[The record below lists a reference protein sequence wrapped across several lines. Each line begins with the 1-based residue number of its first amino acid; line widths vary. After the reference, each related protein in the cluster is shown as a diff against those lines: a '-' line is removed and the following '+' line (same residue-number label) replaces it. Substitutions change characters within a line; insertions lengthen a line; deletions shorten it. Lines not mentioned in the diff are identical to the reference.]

1 MAPLRKLPDHIV
13 NRIAA
18 GDVVERPASVVKE
31 LVDNSLDAGATRIT
45 VHLEDGGKASI
56 RITDN
61 GVGMRREDLPLCLE
75 RHATSKVTDDHLVHI
90 LTLGFRGEALPS
102 MASVSALS
110 LVSKHADEPHA
121 WQMSMSGATRSPVTP
136 ASGPQGTSVTVNNL
150 FFNVPARLKFLKAA
164 PSEMRKITETLEHLA
179 LTRPDVMFDVTHNNR
194 RVHHWTVGPDDPL
207 KHRITQILGQAF
219 WDNSVVFDREQGTT
233 RIEGR
238 CSLPTY
244 NRATQAE
251 IYLFVNNRP
260 VRDRV
265 LQTAVRVAYQDV
277 LPRDRHPV
285 VFLSLTCDPHDVD
298 INAHP
303 AKTEVRFRDA
313 APLRH
318 QIISTIRAALQQDG
332 HRAST
337 TLAHQ
342 MVQRVGAMQTYD
354 APTLPAAPPVQPHL
368 GERATLSYSTGPR
381 TFGYQSV
388 TPSPQRYAKPDMSA
402 HEAPPP
408 PSRPPT
414 PALPM
419 GYALG
424 QILDTYILAQSEDGL
439 ILVDQHAAH
448 ERLVYEAMKSTTLT
462 RAIPQPLLVPVVLKT
477 DAYTVTLFE
486 ACRDF
491 LAEKAFVIRAVSED
505 TVILEAVHP
514 YLMTCNLSQMMQDM
528 AEELRDSGHP
538 STLTATLHE
547 VCGNIACRSS
557 IRAGRRLKLEEMNAL
572 LRQMEATP
580 HAGQCNH
587 GRPTYIR
594 LRGGD
599 LARLFGR
606 T

>member
-1 MAPLRKLPDHIV
+1 VAPLRKLPDHII

-18 GDVVERPASVVKE
+18 GEVIERPASVIKE
-31 LVDNSLDAGATRIT
+31 LVDNALDAGATHIT

-56 RITDN
+56 QVTDN
-61 GVGMRREDLPLCLE
+61 GIGMRRDDLPLCLE
-75 RHATSKVTDDHLVHI
+75 RHATSKLTDEHLVHI
-90 LTLGFRGEALPS
+90 VTLGFRGEALPS
-102 MASVSALS
+102 IASVSDLR

-121 WQMSMSGATRSPVTP
+121 WQISMSGATKSGVTP
-136 ASGPQGTSVTVNNL
+136 ASGPQGTTITVNNL

-164 PSEMRKITETLEHLA
+164 PSEMRRITETLEHLA
-179 LTRPDVMFDVTHNNR
+179 LTRPDVMFEITHNNR
-194 RVHHWTVGPDDPL
+194 RTHHWTVSSDDPI
-207 KHRITQILGQAF
+207 KHRIIQILGQEF
-219 WDNSVVFDREQGTT
+219 WDNSVAFARTQETT
-233 RIEGR
+233 TLGGR

-251 IYLFVNNRP
+251 TYVFVNNRP
-260 VRDRV
+260 VRDRL
-265 LQTAVRVAYQDV
+265 LQTAVRVAYQDF
-277 LPRDRHPV
+277 LPRDRHPA
-285 VFLSLTCDPHDVD
+285 VFLTVTCDPYDVD
-298 INAHP
+298 VNAHP

-342 MVQRVGAMQTYD
+342 MVQRVNAMQTD
-354 APTLPAAPPVQPHL
+354 TAPAPLPFSQPHL
-368 GERATLSYSTGPR
+368 GERQTLSYSTGPR
-381 TFGYQSV
+381 TFGRQS
-388 TPSPQRYAKPDMSA
+388 PSPTPAQRYYEAAAPDA
-402 HEAPPP
+402 VFAPAPE
-408 PSRPPT
+408 
-414 PALPM
+414 ALPM

-424 QILDTYILAQSEDGL
+424 QILDTYILAQSEDSL
-439 ILVDQHAAH
+439 IVVDQHAAH

-462 RAIPQPLLVPVVLKT
+462 QVVPQPLLVPVVFKT
-477 DAYTVTLFE
+477 DADTVALFE
-486 ACRDF
+486 TYQDF
-491 LAEKAFVIRAVSED
+491 LAEKAFLIRTVSED

-514 YLMTCNLSQMMQDM
+514 YLIACDLTQMMQDM

-572 LRQMEATP
+572 LRQMETTP

-594 LRGGD
+594 LRQSD

>member
-1 MAPLRKLPDHIV
+1 VAPLRKLPDHII

-18 GDVVERPASVVKE
+18 GEVIERPASVIKE
-31 LVDNSLDAGATRIT
+31 LVDNALDAGATHIM
-45 VHLEDGGKASI
+45 VHLEDGGKSSI
-56 RITDN
+56 HITDN
-61 GVGMRREDLPLCLE
+61 GVGMRHDDLPLCLE
-75 RHATSKVTDDHLVHI
+75 RHATSKLTDEHLVHI
-90 LTLGFRGEALPS
+90 VTLGFRGEALPS
-102 MASVSALS
+102 IASVSDLR

-121 WQMSMSGATRSPVTP
+121 WQISMSGATKSGVTP
-136 ASGPQGTSVTVNNL
+136 ASGPQGTTITVNNL

-179 LTRPDVMFDVTHNNR
+179 LTRPDVMFEITHNNR
-194 RVHHWTVGPDDPL
+194 RTQHWTVSSEDPL
-207 KHRITQILGQAF
+207 KHRITQILGHDF
-219 WDNSVVFDREQGTT
+219 WDNSVAFAREQGTT
-233 RIEGR
+233 RLDGR

-251 IYLFVNNRP
+251 TYVFVNNRP
-260 VRDRV
+260 VRDRL
-265 LQTAVRVAYQDV
+265 LQTAVRVAYQDF

-285 VFLSLTCDPHDVD
+285 VFLTVTCDPYDVD
-298 INAHP
+298 VNAHP

-318 QIISTIRAALQQDG
+318 QIISTLRAALQQDG

-342 MVQRVGAMQTYD
+342 MVQRVNAMQTYD
-354 APTLPAAPPVQPHL
+354 APTPSAFSQPHL
-368 GERATLSYSTGPR
+368 GERETLSYSTGPR
-381 TFGYQSV
+381 TFGRQS
-388 TPSPQRYAKPDMSA
+388 PSPTPAQRYYEAAAPDA
-402 HEAPPP
+402 VFAPAPE
-408 PSRPPT
+408 
-414 PALPM
+414 ALPM

-424 QILDTYILAQSEDGL
+424 QILDTYVLAQSEDSL
-439 ILVDQHAAH
+439 IVVDQHAAH
-448 ERLVYEAMKSTTLT
+448 ERLVYEAMKNTTLANVT
-462 RAIPQPLLVPVVLKT
+462 PQPLLVPVVFKT
-477 DAYTVTLFE
+477 DADTVALFE
-486 ACRDF
+486 TYQDF
-491 LAEKAFVIRAVSED
+491 LAEKAFLIRSVSED

-514 YLMTCNLSQMMQDM
+514 YLIACDLTKMMQDM

-594 LRGGD
+594 LRQSD

>member
-1 MAPLRKLPDHIV
+1 MAPLRKLPDHII

-18 GDVVERPASVVKE
+18 GEVIERPASVIKE
-31 LVDNSLDAGATRIT
+31 LVDNALDAGATHIT

-56 RITDN
+56 HITDN
-61 GVGMRREDLPLCLE
+61 GVGMRCNDLPLCLE
-75 RHATSKVTDDHLVHI
+75 RHATSKLTDEHLVHI
-90 LTLGFRGEALPS
+90 VTLGFRGEALPS
-102 MASVSALS
+102 IASVSDLR

-121 WQMSMSGATRSPVTP
+121 WQISMSGATKSGVTP
-136 ASGPQGTSVTVNNL
+136 ASGSQGTTITVNNL

-179 LTRPDVMFDVTHNNR
+179 LTRPDVMFEITHNNR
-194 RVHHWTVGPDDPL
+194 RTHHWTVSSEDPL
-207 KHRITQILGQAF
+207 KHRITQILGHDF
-219 WDNSVVFDREQGTT
+219 WDNSVAFVREQGTT
-233 RIEGR
+233 RLDGR

-251 IYLFVNNRP
+251 TYVFVNNRP
-260 VRDRV
+260 VRDRL
-265 LQTAVRVAYQDV
+265 LQTAVRVAYQDF

-285 VFLSLTCDPHDVD
+285 VFLSLTCDPYDVD
-298 INAHP
+298 VNAHP

-318 QIISTIRAALQQDG
+318 QIISTLRAALQQDG

-342 MVQRVGAMQTYD
+342 MVQRVNAMQTYD
-354 APTLPAAPPVQPHL
+354 APTPSAFSQPHL

-388 TPSPQRYAKPDMSA
+388 SPAPQRYAGASTPTDDVPT
-402 HEAPPP
+402 HAPEP
-408 PSRPPT
+408 
-414 PALPM
+414 LPM

-424 QILDTYILAQSEDGL
+424 QILDTYILAQSEDSL
-439 ILVDQHAAH
+439 IVVDQHAAH

-462 RAIPQPLLVPVVLKT
+462 QVVPQPLLVPVMFKT
-477 DAYTVTLFE
+477 DADTVALFE
-486 ACRDF
+486 TYRDF
-491 LAEKAFVIRAVSED
+491 LAEKAFLIRGVSED

-514 YLMTCNLSQMMQDM
+514 YLIACDLTKMMRDM

>member
-1 MAPLRKLPDHIV
+1 VAPLRKLPDHII

-18 GDVVERPASVVKE
+18 GEVIERPASVIKE
-31 LVDNSLDAGATRIT
+31 LVDNALDAGATHIT

-56 RITDN
+56 QVTDN
-61 GVGMRREDLPLCLE
+61 GIGMRRDDLPLCLE
-75 RHATSKVTDDHLVHI
+75 RHATSKLTDEHLVHI
-90 LTLGFRGEALPS
+90 VTLGFRGEALPS
-102 MASVSALS
+102 IASVSALR
-110 LVSKHADEPHA
+110 LVSKHADESHA
-121 WQMSMSGATRSPVTP
+121 WQISMSGATKSGVTP
-136 ASGPQGTSVTVNNL
+136 ASGPQGTTITVNNL

-179 LTRPDVMFDVTHNNR
+179 LTRPDVTFEITHNNR
-194 RVHHWTVGPDDPL
+194 RTHHWTASSDDPI
-207 KHRITQILGQAF
+207 KHRIIQILGQEF
-219 WDNSVVFDREQGTT
+219 WDNSVPFARTQETT
-233 RIEGR
+233 TLGGR

-251 IYLFVNNRP
+251 TYLFVNNRP
-260 VRDRV
+260 VRDRL
-265 LQTAVRVAYQDV
+265 LQTAVRVAYQDF
-277 LPRDRHPV
+277 LPRDRHPA
-285 VFLSLTCDPHDVD
+285 VFLTVTCDPYDVD
-298 INAHP
+298 MNAHP

-342 MVQRVGAMQTYD
+342 MVQRVHAMQTD
-354 APTLPAAPPVQPHL
+354 TAPAPLPFSQPHL
-368 GERATLSYSTGPR
+368 GERQTLSYSTGPR
-381 TFGYQSV
+381 TFGRQSL
-388 TPSPQRYAKPDMSA
+388 
-402 HEAPPP
+402 
-408 PSRPPT
+408 PPT
-414 PALPM
+414 PAQRYYEAAAPDAVFAPAPEALPM

-424 QILDTYILAQSEDGL
+424 QILDTYILAQSEDSL
-439 ILVDQHAAH
+439 IVVDQHAAH
-448 ERLVYEAMKSTTLT
+448 ERLVYEAMKSTTLANVT
-462 RAIPQPLLVPVVLKT
+462 PQPLLVPVVFKT
-477 DAYTVTLFE
+477 DADTVTLF
-486 ACRDF
+486 ATYRDF
-491 LAEKAFVIRAVSED
+491 LAEKAFLIRTVSED

-514 YLMTCNLSQMMQDM
+514 YLIACDLTQMMQDM

-594 LRGGD
+594 LRQSD

>member
-1 MAPLRKLPDHIV
+1 VAPLRKLPDHII

-18 GDVVERPASVVKE
+18 GEVIERPASVIKE
-31 LVDNSLDAGATRIT
+31 LVDNALDAGATHIT
-45 VHLEDGGKASI
+45 VHLEDGGKSSI
-56 RITDN
+56 QVTDN
-61 GVGMRREDLPLCLE
+61 GIGMRRDDLPLCLE
-75 RHATSKVTDDHLVHI
+75 RHATSKLTDEHLVHI
-90 LTLGFRGEALPS
+90 VTLGFRGEALPS
-102 MASVSALS
+102 IASVSDLR

-121 WQMSMSGATRSPVTP
+121 WQISMSGATKSGVTP
-136 ASGPQGTSVTVNNL
+136 ASGPQGTTITVNNL

-179 LTRPDVMFDVTHNNR
+179 LTRPDVMFEITHNNR
-194 RVHHWTVGPDDPL
+194 RTQHWTVSSEDPL
-207 KHRITQILGQAF
+207 KHRITQILGHDF
-219 WDNSVVFDREQGTT
+219 WDNSVAFAREQGTT
-233 RIEGR
+233 RLDGR

-251 IYLFVNNRP
+251 TYVFVNNRP
-260 VRDRV
+260 VRDRL
-265 LQTAVRVAYQDV
+265 LQTAVRVAYQDF

-285 VFLSLTCDPHDVD
+285 VFLTVTCDPYDVD
-298 INAHP
+298 VNAHP

-318 QIISTIRAALQQDG
+318 QIISTLRAALQQDG

-342 MVQRVGAMQTYD
+342 MVQRVNAMQTYD
-354 APTLPAAPPVQPHL
+354 APNPSAFSQPHL
-368 GERATLSYSTGPR
+368 GERETLSYSTGPR
-381 TFGYQSV
+381 TFGRQSL
-388 TPSPQRYAKPDMSA
+388 PPAPAQRYYEAAAPDA
-402 HEAPPP
+402 VFARAPE
-408 PSRPPT
+408 
-414 PALPM
+414 ALPM

-424 QILDTYILAQSEDGL
+424 QILDTYVLAQSEDSL
-439 ILVDQHAAH
+439 IVVDQHAAH
-448 ERLVYEAMKSTTLT
+448 ERLVYEAMKNTTLANVT
-462 RAIPQPLLVPVVLKT
+462 PQPLLVPVVFKT
-477 DAYTVTLFE
+477 DADTVTLFE
-486 ACRDF
+486 TYRDF
-491 LAEKAFVIRAVSED
+491 LTEKAFLIRTVSED

-514 YLMTCNLSQMMQDM
+514 YLIACDLTKMMQDM

-538 STLTATLHE
+538 TTQTATLHE

-594 LRGGD
+594 LRVGD

>member
-1 MAPLRKLPDHIV
+1 MAPLRKLPDHII

-18 GDVVERPASVVKE
+18 GEVIERPASVIKE
-31 LVDNSLDAGATRIT
+31 LVDNALDAGATHIT

-56 RITDN
+56 QVTDN
-61 GVGMRREDLPLCLE
+61 GIGMRRDDLPLCLE
-75 RHATSKVTDDHLVHI
+75 RHATSKLTDEHLVHI
-90 LTLGFRGEALPS
+90 VTLGFRGEALPS
-102 MASVSALS
+102 IASVSDLR

-121 WQMSMSGATRSPVTP
+121 WQISMSGATKSEVTP
-136 ASGPQGTSVTVNNL
+136 ASGPQGTTITVNNL

-179 LTRPDVMFDVTHNNR
+179 LTRPDVMFEITHNNR
-194 RVHHWTVGPDDPL
+194 RTQHWTVSSEDPL
-207 KHRITQILGQAF
+207 KHRITQILGHDF
-219 WDNSVVFDREQGTT
+219 WDNSVAFAREQGTT
-233 RIEGR
+233 RLDGR

-251 IYLFVNNRP
+251 TYVFVNNRP
-260 VRDRV
+260 VRDRL
-265 LQTAVRVAYQDV
+265 LQTAVRVAYQDF
-277 LPRDRHPV
+277 LPRDRHPA
-285 VFLSLTCDPHDVD
+285 VFLTVTCDPYDVD
-298 INAHP
+298 VNAHP

-337 TLAHQ
+337 TLADQ
-342 MVQRVGAMQTYD
+342 MVQRVNAMQID
-354 APTLPAAPPVQPHL
+354 SAPAPLPFSQPHL
-368 GERATLSYSTGPR
+368 GERQTLSYSTGPR
-381 TFGYQSV
+381 TFGRQS
-388 TPSPQRYAKPDMSA
+388 PSPTPAQRYYEAAAPDA
-402 HEAPPP
+402 VFAPAPE
-408 PSRPPT
+408 
-414 PALPM
+414 ALPM

-424 QILDTYILAQSEDGL
+424 QILDTYVLAQSEDSL
-439 ILVDQHAAH
+439 IVVDQHAAH
-448 ERLVYEAMKSTTLT
+448 ERLVYEAMKSTTLANIT
-462 RAIPQPLLVPVVLKT
+462 PQPLLVPVVFKT
-477 DAYTVTLFE
+477 DADTVTLFE
-486 ACRDF
+486 TYRDF
-491 LAEKAFVIRAVSED
+491 LAEKAFLIRSVSED

-514 YLMTCNLSQMMQDM
+514 YLIACDLTKMMQDM

-594 LRGGD
+594 LRQSD

>member
-1 MAPLRKLPDHIV
+1 MAPLRKLPDHII

-18 GDVVERPASVVKE
+18 GEVIERPASVIKE
-31 LVDNSLDAGATRIT
+31 LVDNALDAGATHIT
-45 VHLEDGGKASI
+45 VHLEDGGKSSI
-56 RITDN
+56 QVTDN
-61 GVGMRREDLPLCLE
+61 GIGMRRDDLPLCLE
-75 RHATSKVTDDHLVHI
+75 RHATSKLTDEHLVHI
-90 LTLGFRGEALPS
+90 VTLGFRGEALPS
-102 MASVSALS
+102 IASVSDLR

-121 WQMSMSGATRSPVTP
+121 WQISMSGATKSGVTP
-136 ASGPQGTSVTVNNL
+136 ASGPQGTTITVNNL

-179 LTRPDVMFDVTHNNR
+179 LTRPDVMFEITHNNR
-194 RVHHWTVGPDDPL
+194 STQHWTVSSEDPL
-207 KHRITQILGQAF
+207 KHRITQILGHDF
-219 WDNSVVFDREQGTT
+219 WDNSVAFAREQGTT
-233 RIEGR
+233 RLDGR

-251 IYLFVNNRP
+251 TYVFVNNRP
-260 VRDRV
+260 VRDRL
-265 LQTAVRVAYQDV
+265 LQTAVRVAYQDF

-285 VFLSLTCDPHDVD
+285 VFLTVTCDPYDVD
-298 INAHP
+298 VNAHP

-318 QIISTIRAALQQDG
+318 QIISTLRAALQQDG

-342 MVQRVGAMQTYD
+342 MVQRVNAMQTYD
-354 APTLPAAPPVQPHL
+354 APNPSAFSQPHL
-368 GERATLSYSTGPR
+368 GERETLSYSTGPR
-381 TFGYQSV
+381 TFGRQSL
-388 TPSPQRYAKPDMSA
+388 PPAPAQRYYEAAAPDA
-402 HEAPPP
+402 VFARAPE
-408 PSRPPT
+408 
-414 PALPM
+414 ALPM

-424 QILDTYILAQSEDGL
+424 QILDTYVLAQSEDSL
-439 ILVDQHAAH
+439 IVVDQHAAH
-448 ERLVYEAMKSTTLT
+448 ERLVYEAMKNTTLANVT
-462 RAIPQPLLVPVVLKT
+462 PQPLLVPVVFKT
-477 DAYTVTLFE
+477 DADTVTLFE
-486 ACRDF
+486 TYRDF
-491 LAEKAFVIRAVSED
+491 LTEKAFLIRTVSED

-514 YLMTCNLSQMMQDM
+514 YLIACDLTKMMQDM

-594 LRGGD
+594 LRVGD

>member
-1 MAPLRKLPDHIV
+1 VAPLRKLPDHII

-18 GDVVERPASVVKE
+18 GEVIERPASVIKE
-31 LVDNSLDAGATRIT
+31 LVDNALDAGATHIT
-45 VHLEDGGKASI
+45 VHLEDGGKSSI
-56 RITDN
+56 QVTDN
-61 GVGMRREDLPLCLE
+61 GIGMRRDDLPLCLE
-75 RHATSKVTDDHLVHI
+75 RHATSKLTDEHLVHI
-90 LTLGFRGEALPS
+90 VTLGFRGEALPS
-102 MASVSALS
+102 IASVSDLR

-121 WQMSMSGATRSPVTP
+121 WQISMSGATKSGVTP
-136 ASGPQGTSVTVNNL
+136 ASGPQGTTITVNNL

-179 LTRPDVMFDVTHNNR
+179 LTRPDVMFEITHNNR
-194 RVHHWTVGPDDPL
+194 STQHWTVSSEDPL
-207 KHRITQILGQAF
+207 KHRITQILGHDF
-219 WDNSVVFDREQGTT
+219 WDNSVAFAREQGTT
-233 RIEGR
+233 RLDGR

-251 IYLFVNNRP
+251 TYVFVNNRP
-260 VRDRV
+260 VRDRL
-265 LQTAVRVAYQDV
+265 LQTAVRVAYQDF

-285 VFLSLTCDPHDVD
+285 VFLTVTCDPYDVD
-298 INAHP
+298 VNAHP

-318 QIISTIRAALQQDG
+318 QIISTLRAALQQDG

-342 MVQRVGAMQTYD
+342 MVQRVNAMQTYD
-354 APTLPAAPPVQPHL
+354 APNPSAFSQPHL
-368 GERATLSYSTGPR
+368 GERETLSYSTGPR
-381 TFGYQSV
+381 TFGRQSL
-388 TPSPQRYAKPDMSA
+388 PPAPAQRYYEAAAPDA
-402 HEAPPP
+402 VFARAPE
-408 PSRPPT
+408 
-414 PALPM
+414 ALPM

-424 QILDTYILAQSEDGL
+424 QILDTYVLAQSEDSL
-439 ILVDQHAAH
+439 IVVDQHAAH
-448 ERLVYEAMKSTTLT
+448 ERLVYEAMKNTTLANVT
-462 RAIPQPLLVPVVLKT
+462 PQPLLVPVVFKT
-477 DAYTVTLFE
+477 DADTVTLFE
-486 ACRDF
+486 TYRDF
-491 LAEKAFVIRAVSED
+491 LTEKAFLIRTVSED

-514 YLMTCNLSQMMQDM
+514 YLIACDLTKMMQDM

-594 LRGGD
+594 LRVGD

>member
-1 MAPLRKLPDHIV
+1 
-13 NRIAA
+13 
-18 GDVVERPASVVKE
+18 
-31 LVDNSLDAGATRIT
+31 
-45 VHLEDGGKASI
+45 
-56 RITDN
+56 
-61 GVGMRREDLPLCLE
+61 
-75 RHATSKVTDDHLVHI
+75 
-90 LTLGFRGEALPS
+90 
-102 MASVSALS
+102 
-110 LVSKHADEPHA
+110 
-121 WQMSMSGATRSPVTP
+121 MSGATKSGITP
-136 ASGPQGTSVTVNNL
+136 ASGPQGTTITVNNL

-179 LTRPDVMFDVTHNNR
+179 LTRPDVMFEITHNNR
-194 RVHHWTVGPDDPL
+194 RTQHWTVSSEDPL
-207 KHRITQILGQAF
+207 KHRITQILGHDF
-219 WDNSVVFDREQGTT
+219 WDNSVAFAREQGTT
-233 RIEGR
+233 RLDGR

-251 IYLFVNNRP
+251 TYVFVNNRP
-260 VRDRV
+260 VRDRL
-265 LQTAVRVAYQDV
+265 LQTAVRVAYQDF

-285 VFLSLTCDPHDVD
+285 VFLTVTCDPYDVD
-298 INAHP
+298 VNAHP

-318 QIISTIRAALQQDG
+318 QIISTLRAALQQDG

-342 MVQRVGAMQTYD
+342 MVQRVNAMQTYD
-354 APTLPAAPPVQPHL
+354 APTPSAFSQPHL
-368 GERATLSYSTGPR
+368 GERETLSYSTGPR
-381 TFGYQSV
+381 TFGRQSL
-388 TPSPQRYAKPDMSA
+388 PPAPAQRYYEAAAPDA
-402 HEAPPP
+402 VFARAPE
-408 PSRPPT
+408 
-414 PALPM
+414 ALPM

-424 QILDTYILAQSEDGL
+424 QILDTYVLAQSEDSL
-439 ILVDQHAAH
+439 IVVDQHAAH

-462 RAIPQPLLVPVVLKT
+462 QVVPQPLLVPVVFKT
-477 DAYTVTLFE
+477 DANTVALFE
-486 ACRDF
+486 TYQDF
-491 LAEKAFVIRAVSED
+491 LAEKAFLIRSVSED

-514 YLMTCNLSQMMQDM
+514 YLIACDLTKMMQDM

-594 LRGGD
+594 LRQSD

>member
-1 MAPLRKLPDHIV
+1 MAPLRKLPDHII

-18 GDVVERPASVVKE
+18 GEVIERPASVIKE
-31 LVDNSLDAGATRIT
+31 LVDNALDAGATHIT
-45 VHLEDGGKASI
+45 VHLEDGGKSSI
-56 RITDN
+56 QVTDN
-61 GVGMRREDLPLCLE
+61 GIGMRRDDLPLCLE
-75 RHATSKVTDDHLVHI
+75 RHATSKLTDEHLVHI
-90 LTLGFRGEALPS
+90 VTLGFRGEALPS
-102 MASVSALS
+102 IASVSDLR

-121 WQMSMSGATRSPVTP
+121 WQISMSGATKSGVTP
-136 ASGPQGTSVTVNNL
+136 ASGPQGTTITVNNL

-179 LTRPDVMFDVTHNNR
+179 LTRPDVMFEITHNNR
-194 RVHHWTVGPDDPL
+194 RTQHWTVSSEDPL
-207 KHRITQILGQAF
+207 KHRITQILGHDF
-219 WDNSVVFDREQGTT
+219 WDNSVAFAREQGTT
-233 RIEGR
+233 RLDGR

-251 IYLFVNNRP
+251 TYVFVNNRP
-260 VRDRV
+260 VRDRL
-265 LQTAVRVAYQDV
+265 LQTAVRVAYQDF

-285 VFLSLTCDPHDVD
+285 VFLTVTCDPYDVD
-298 INAHP
+298 VNAHP

-318 QIISTIRAALQQDG
+318 QIISTLRAALQQDG

-342 MVQRVGAMQTYD
+342 MVQRVNAMQTYD
-354 APTLPAAPPVQPHL
+354 APNPSAFSQPHL
-368 GERATLSYSTGPR
+368 GERETLSYSTGPR
-381 TFGYQSV
+381 TFGRQSL
-388 TPSPQRYAKPDMSA
+388 PPAPAQRYYEAAAPDA
-402 HEAPPP
+402 VFARAPE
-408 PSRPPT
+408 
-414 PALPM
+414 ALPM

-424 QILDTYILAQSEDGL
+424 QILDTYVLAQSEDSL
-439 ILVDQHAAH
+439 IVVDQHAAH
-448 ERLVYEAMKSTTLT
+448 ERLVYEAMKNTTLANVT
-462 RAIPQPLLVPVVLKT
+462 PQPLLVPVVFKT
-477 DAYTVTLFE
+477 DADTVTLFE
-486 ACRDF
+486 TYRDF
-491 LAEKAFVIRAVSED
+491 LTEKAFLIRTVSED

-514 YLMTCNLSQMMQDM
+514 YLIACDLTKMMQDM

-594 LRGGD
+594 LRVGD